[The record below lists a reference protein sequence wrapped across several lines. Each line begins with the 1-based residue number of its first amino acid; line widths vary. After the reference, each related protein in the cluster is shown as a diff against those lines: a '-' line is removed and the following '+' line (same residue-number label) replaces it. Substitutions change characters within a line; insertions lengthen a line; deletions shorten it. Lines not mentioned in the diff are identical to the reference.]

1 MCRACQGRVIGSGE
15 VPRARRGW
23 RVSVCR
29 GCFQSFQPGQSAG
42 DGGAAVAGRAGAGSG
57 RGDLL
62 DLDPHTGVRPGQCW
76 EQALQ
81 QANTRCEAVICL
93 LSAQGAA
100 SHEYTTQYRY
110 AETLNKAIVCAS
122 AGSSRNARRSR
133 GDRGAAT
140 LRSSR
145 GDGGHAR
152 GGRNQWSRLSRR
164 SPVAADRS
172 LSRAC
177 VRMTKLPLG
186 GPETPR
192 RRRVRLAVLGTDL
205 GTKRGATAEM
215 G

>member
-1 MCRACQGRVIGSGE
+1 M
-15 VPRARRGW
+15 
-23 RVSVCR
+23 
-29 GCFQSFQPGQSAG
+29 
-42 DGGAAVAGRAGAGSG
+42 
-57 RGDLL
+57 

-145 GDGGHAR
+145 VTVVMRAEDGISGR
-152 GGRNQWSRLSRR
+152 GRA
-164 SPVAADRS
+164 VAHR
-172 LSRAC
+172 
-177 VRMTKLPLG
+177 
-186 GPETPR
+186 
-192 RRRVRLAVLGTDL
+192 
-205 GTKRGATAEM
+205 
-215 G
+215 